1 MPSAMQRAGILMR
14 LLCPAWSKFELIK
27 HGGDGVTELFAITQ
41 VTVIFFVLAF
51 SMVFTLQSRVG
62 EQLVAYLKSLPSQLQ
77 KCLGN
82 EDWERE
88 AAAAEGSLSLD
99 GQLEKGDCPMISA
112 KYIENHT

>member
-1 MPSAMQRAGILMR
+1 MPFAMQRAGILMR
-14 LLCPAWSKFELIK
+14 LLCPAWSKFELM
-27 HGGDGVTELFAITQ
+27 FAITQ

-88 AAAAEGSLSLD
+88 AAEGSLSLD
-99 GQLEKGDCPMISA
+99 GLL
-112 KYIENHT
+112 

>member
-1 MPSAMQRAGILMR
+1 MQRAGILMR